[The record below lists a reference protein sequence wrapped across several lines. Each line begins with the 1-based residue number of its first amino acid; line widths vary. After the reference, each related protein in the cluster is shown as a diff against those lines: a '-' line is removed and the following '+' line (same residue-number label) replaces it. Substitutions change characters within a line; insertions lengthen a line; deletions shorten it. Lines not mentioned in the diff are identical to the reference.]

1 MMFFTLLESKR
12 TYLFKRADLFV
23 SLFCLFLVTSCS
35 SGDETVASVNDTTIT
50 RTEAELLMSNLGYDI
65 NKKTDW
71 NIFLEKWTENQ
82 LLKQELEQSFPDQAQ
97 LVKLKTNEYAGELS
111 KYYLE
116 EQKILAQL
124 DSIVNDREIEQYYEK
139 HKNSF
144 ILQDYLVQALY
155 IKTPKNLKIADKLK
169 SAYLLKNDKDL
180 NQVNSYA
187 KLYAENFYFDDEQ
200 WIYFTELTKDI
211 PLTNY
216 NKDNIVLNRTKTYF
230 SDNEYTYYLNI
241 LDYKLKDEA
250 PPLEFLKPQIRE
262 IILSGRVN
270 TIREQMQSSL
280 IKNIRKKHDVK
291 IHYN

>member
-1 MMFFTLLESKR
+1 MFFTHLESND
-12 TYLFKRADLFV
+12 LFFYKRADLFV
-23 SLFCLFLVTSCS
+23 SLFFLLLLVSCTSR
-35 SGDETVASVNDTTIT
+35 EQIVASVNDAQLT
-50 RTEAELLMSNLGYDI
+50 RSDAEILMNHLGYDI
-65 NKKTDW
+65 NNKSDW
-71 NIFLEKWTENQ
+71 NLFLEQWTENQ
-82 LLKQELEQSFPDQAQ
+82 LLKQELEQSYPEQAK
-97 LVKLKTNEYAGELS
+97 LVQLKTEEYSGELS

-116 EQKILAQL
+116 EQKILKQL
-124 DSIVNDREIEQYYEK
+124 DSVVTEKEIENYYQK

-144 ILQDYLVQALY
+144 ALQDYLVQALY
-155 IKTPKNLKIADKLK
+155 IKTPKGVKVEEKLR

-241 LDYKLKDEA
+241 IDYKLKDEA

-270 TIREQMQSSL
+270 AIREKIQGTV